1 MRRMATPEKLA
12 FDDYDAV
19 AAAVEET
26 ERGRWFLAEHERR
39 ILASSNKEVLD
50 ALTALDSR
58 IASERASPSA
68 LAIVFLEQAI
78 ERARQ
83 VREAFG
89 GRAPERME
97 EFERLV
103 QAAHTALTVA
113 AAGRT
118 PEQSSVGELRRILQG
133 PRMLSG
139 GGGPM
144 AVRAP
149 DA

>member
-1 MRRMATPEKLA
+1 MATPEKLA
-12 FDDYDAV
+12 FDDYETV

-26 ERGRWFLAEHERR
+26 ERGRWFLAEHEKR
-39 ILASSNKEVLD
+39 ILASCHKDVLA
-50 ALTALDSR
+50 ALAALDSK

-83 VREAFG
+83 VRETFA

-118 PEQSSVGELRRILQG
+118 PPPEQNSVGELRRILQG

-139 GGGPM
+139 SGTSMG
-144 AVRAP
+144 ARAP